1 MTHTPVRPA
10 GVNIALMRRQ
20 HTHWQVLM
28 VQRAPTERY
37 PLAWGLV
44 SGTRQG
50 DESLVSTAVR
60 EVYEELSIET
70 SSLWSTN
77 HLITFYDPEDDR
89 IWHAPVFV
97 QVVENELLTPSSE
110 IAQFA
115 WLTCEE
121 AVARSRWKSLRRILP
136 ELFEEITRFPDETW
150 QRLDTRRQP

>member
-1 MTHTPVRPA
+1 MTHTLVRPT

-28 VQRAPTERY
+28 VQRAPTERF

-50 DESLVSTAVR
+50 DETLICIAVR
-60 EVYEELSIET
+60 EIREELSIEE
-70 SSLWSTN
+70 SVFWSTN
-77 HLITFYDPEDDR
+77 HLITFYDPENDS

-97 QVVENELLTPSSE
+97 LIIENESLGPSFE

-115 WLTCEE
+115 WLTCDE
-121 AVARSRWKSLRRILP
+121 AVAISRWKSLKRILP
-136 ELFEEITRFPDETW
+136 ELFEEIVRFPCETW
-150 QRLDTRRQP
+150 HRVDAARQP